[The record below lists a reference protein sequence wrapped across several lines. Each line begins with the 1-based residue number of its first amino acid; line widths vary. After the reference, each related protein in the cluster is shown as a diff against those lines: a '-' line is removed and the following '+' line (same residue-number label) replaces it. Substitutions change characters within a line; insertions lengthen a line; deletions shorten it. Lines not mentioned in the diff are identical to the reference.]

1 MANGPGTPA
10 ARARRR
16 MRSPKGPIGPE
27 KWNLMSPSQQEK
39 YRQSQTKRGGRSI
52 KKMLGM
58 TQRPTAAGQAQF
70 GDVDVT
76 GAQTT
81 AREGAAFGLAGE
93 LGGGL
98 QGQQLGAQ
106 MTPDEIRRANR
117 KTPIDRYLRG
127 ARR

>member
-27 KWNLMSPSQQEK
+27 KWNLMSPSQQER

-58 TQRPTAAGQAQF
+58 TKRPTAAGQARF
-70 GDVDVT
+70 GGVDVT
-76 GAQTT
+76 GAQAT
-81 AREGAAFGLAGE
+81 AREQARMNEGLGAAAGAGLR
-93 LGGGL
+93 GL
-98 QGQQLGAQ
+98 VGAQ
-106 MTPDEIRRANR
+106 MTEAERRR
-117 KTPIDRYLRG
+117 LGGGR
-127 ARR
+127 

>member
-58 TQRPTAAGQAQF
+58 TQRPTAAGQARF
-70 GDVDVT
+70 GDVDVS
-76 GAQTT
+76 GIAGPLSE
-81 AREGAAFGLAGE
+81 RELEAAKRAAG
-93 LGGGL
+93 
-98 QGQQLGAQ
+98 
-106 MTPDEIRRANR
+106 
-117 KTPIDRYLRG
+117 Y
-127 ARR
+127 